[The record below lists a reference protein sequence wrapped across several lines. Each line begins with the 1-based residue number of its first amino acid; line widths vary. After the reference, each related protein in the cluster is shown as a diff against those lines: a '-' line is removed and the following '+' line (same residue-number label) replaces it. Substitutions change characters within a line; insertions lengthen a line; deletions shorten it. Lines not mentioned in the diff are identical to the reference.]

1 MKDYRRAWPLFSLC
15 GLNCGLCPMHQ
26 RENGCPGCG
35 GGDGHQSCPV
45 IRCSREHDA
54 GDYCFLCAEFPCGR
68 YAEPAEET
76 SFSPYRN
83 RRRDLETVRTGGTE
97 AYRLQLEEKM
107 ALLRQLLE
115 RYNDG
120 RRKSLFC
127 TAVNLL
133 ALEDIR
139 QVLRELEAGV
149 RPEQPLRERAETAA
163 RRLTEMAAQRG
174 VELRR
179 CRSRTD

>member
-1 MKDYRRAWPLFSLC
+1 M
-15 GLNCGLCPMHQ
+15 
-26 RENGCPGCG
+26 
-35 GGDGHQSCPV
+35 
-45 IRCSREHDA
+45 
-54 GDYCFLCAEFPCGR
+54 
-68 YAEPAEET
+68 
-76 SFSPYRN
+76 
-83 RRRDLETVRTGGTE
+83 RTGGTE

-149 RPEQPLRERAETAA
+149 RPEQPLRERAEAAA